1 MIKEK
6 KINYIYLFYPLNINI
21 RKRFVHK
28 PPSVPPITPIIPK
41 NGFPCATT
49 NTPPLVTPPTQQ
61 QPSVLPTTEKNE
73 HPSLPKMPKESPSIA
88 ERTQHCIPKK
98 GVQKGWDWFS
108 STKEDDLFK
117 RAQARGILEFE
128 ETKEFGEGTGGV
140 RLTTKGITLYKEH
153 FHHPEIVKKE
163 DVTFVVTEKMPLVGN
178 FVASEENI
186 LLHPTQKHMVVV
198 FSEKDN
204 AYLAIGTLTSKKGAC
219 MIYKEQIDNKDKS
232 QYFQTFD
239 KPKIVSKENFEIL
252 EKVKVF
258 VDKSEI
264 KTKLSI
270 IATEKVGTSN
280 HYEVYNGTMVTYEV
294 LEGMIAID
302 INKNGNSDETNNDDN
317 EIKGQI

>member
-1 MIKEK
+1 MIKER

-73 HPSLPKMPKESPSIA
+73 HHPLPKMPKESPSIA

-128 ETKEFGEGTGGV
+128 ETKEFGEGTGGA
-140 RLTTKGITLYKEH
+140 RLTAKGITLYKEH

-163 DVTFVVTEKMPLVGN
+163 DVTFVATEKMPLVGN

-204 AYLAIGTLTSKKGAC
+204 AYLAIGILTSKKGEC

-232 QYFQTFD
+232 QYFQPF
-239 KPKIVSKENFEIL
+239 KHPKIVSKENFEIL
-252 EKVKVF
+252 EKVTVYIHKP
-258 VDKSEI
+258 EI
-264 KTKLSI
+264 KTELDD
-270 IATEKVGTSN
+270 IADRKIEDSS
-280 HYEVYNGTMVTYEV
+280 HYEVYNGIMVTYEV
-294 LEGMIAID
+294 LEGIVNVDTKI
-302 INKNGNSDETNNDDN
+302 NGNNNNENDDT